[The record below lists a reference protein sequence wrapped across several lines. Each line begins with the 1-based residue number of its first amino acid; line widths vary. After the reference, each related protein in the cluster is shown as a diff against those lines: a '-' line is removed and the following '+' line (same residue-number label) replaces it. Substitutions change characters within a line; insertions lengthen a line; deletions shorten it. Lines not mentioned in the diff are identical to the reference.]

1 MPYLW
6 EGTSSVTQHQG
17 PVGSGKLV
25 GVLFLGAGP
34 LTGTLGK
41 YWGREEG
48 RKTCFTG
55 RIFQLQHDQ
64 WFCLKNFVMGVG
76 VTCGNSKP
84 FSCYFQ
90 KLKLLHF
97 SILSFSSLWERRLSL
112 LCSHWEYSK
121 CILLFGC
128 FILVGFFYIKN
139 TGRKVTSIYFSLK
152 PTYDIFLFD
161 QLFPSS
167 CFSLCCGCGLG
178 CCKALLL
185 SPTYSYSTL
194 FFIPGLTV
202 TYHLFS
208 LTLSRQANLTSS
220 RP

>member
-90 KLKLLHF
+90 KLN
-97 SILSFSSLWERRLSL
+97 I
-112 LCSHWEYSK
+112 C
-121 CILLFGC
+121 
-128 FILVGFFYIKN
+128 
-139 TGRKVTSIYFSLK
+139 
-152 PTYDIFLFD
+152 IFLFC
-161 QLFPSS
+161 LFLPSGREGFPYCVPTGNIQS
-167 CFSLCCGCGLG
+167 VYFRLVASFWLG
-178 CCKALLL
+178 
-185 SPTYSYSTL
+185 
-194 FFIPGLTV
+194 FFILKIQEGK
-202 TYHLFS
+202 
-208 LTLSRQANLTSS
+208 
-220 RP
+220 